1 MSAPALRV
9 AARPLSLR
17 WTMRRGTV
25 VTVVTVALVGVLIL
39 GATLIAYVNHDT
51 TSAGGPPCQVVAG
64 ARTYALDREQAANAT
79 TITAAASTVGLP
91 HHAVTI
97 AVAAALQESRLHN
110 LAHGD
115 RDSLGLFQQR
125 PSQGWGS
132 PDQILNPRFA
142 AESFFRALA
151 QIDHW
156 STVSVNDA
164 AQAVQRSAT
173 PAAYSKWEGEARA
186 IARATTGELPGTLT
200 CKP

>member
-1 MSAPALRV
+1 MSRRIVV
-9 AARPLSLR
+9 A
-17 WTMRRGTV
+17 
-25 VTVVTVALVGVLIL
+25 VALVGVVVL
-39 GATLIAYVNHDT
+39 GAVLVIYVTGST
-51 TSAGGPPCQVVAG
+51 TPASGPQCQVVAG

-132 PDQILNPRFA
+132 PDQILNPA
-142 AESFFRALA
+142 SPPNP
-151 QIDHW
+151 
-156 STVSVNDA
+156 SSV
-164 AQAVQRSAT
+164 RS
-173 PAAYSKWEGEARA
+173 PRLIIGQ
-186 IARATTGELPGTLT
+186 P
-200 CKP
+200 CP